1 MDAIKDPI
9 KAILLNIKSEEF
21 DTIANTLETE
31 SIGVELIQHYN
42 ESYIDV
48 TAQGIDKHTTIQYI
62 LGADADYIAFGNDHN
77 DIHMLN
83 NASHGYFVSNANVEY
98 QSFKEPNI
106 EVINNTNEAICNVLD
121 KYL

>member
-1 MDAIKDPI
+1 
-9 KAILLNIKSEEF
+9 
-21 DTIANTLETE
+21 
-31 SIGVELIQHYN
+31 
-42 ESYIDV
+42 
-48 TAQGIDKHTTIQYI
+48 
-62 LGADADYIAFGNDHN
+62 
-77 DIHMLN
+77 MLN